1 MTMSKMFLA
10 LPLMTGLVV
19 AGVPAL
25 AHAEDSASATAKQD
39 SAAATADMSGPMHGP
54 MHDMMHGPH
63 DGPHHGPMYCGPG
76 SPFMHLDGVTL
87 SADQKKKLHAIMEA
101 NRPADPKAAMEQT
114 YNLRKQIHTLLT
126 TPGPVDKVRLQ
137 ELEQQLASLENQR
150 VLKHLQIDVQI
161 HDLLT
166 PEQLKELAAR
176 PDMPPPPPPPPPGKD
191 APKPK

>member
-1 MTMSKMFLA
+1 MTMSKMILA
-10 LPLMTGLVV
+10 RPLMTGLVA

-25 AHAEDSASATAKQD
+25 AHAQD
-39 SAAATADMSGPMHGP
+39 SAPAATTHGTAAGTAGMSDTMHGP

-63 DGPHHGPMYCGPG
+63 DGPHGPMHCGPG
-76 SPFMHLDGVTL
+76 SPFMHLDGIKL

-101 NRPADPKAAMEQT
+101 NRPADPKAAMEQMHG
-114 YNLRKQIHTLLT
+114 LHKQIRTLLT
-126 TPGPVDKVRLQ
+126 SPGPVDKAQLQ

-166 PEQLKELAAR
+166 ADQLKELAAR

-191 APKPK
+191 APKPE

>member
-10 LPLMTGLVV
+10 LPLMTGLVA

-25 AHAEDSASATAKQD
+25 AHAQDGAPAAAKQ
-39 SAAATADMSGPMHGP
+39 SNAAGETGMSDMMRGP

-87 SADQKKKLHAIMEA
+87 SADQKKKLRAIMEA
-101 NRPADPKAAMEQT
+101 NRPADPRAAMEQT
-114 YNLRKQIHTLLT
+114 YDLRKQIRTLLT
-126 TPGPVDKVRLQ
+126 TPGPVDKARLQ

-150 VLKHLQIDVQI
+150 VLKHLQIDVEI

-176 PDMPPPPPPPPPGKD
+176 PDMPPPPPPLPGKD
-191 APKPK
+191 APKLK

>member
-10 LPLMTGLVV
+10 LPLMTGLVA

-25 AHAEDSASATAKQD
+25 AHAQD
-39 SAAATADMSGPMHGP
+39 SAPAATTQGNAAGTPG
-54 MHDMMHGPH
+54 MHGPH
-63 DGPHHGPMYCGPG
+63 DGPHGPMHCGPG
-76 SPFMHLDGVTL
+76 SPFMHLDGITL

-101 NRPADPKAAMEQT
+101 NRPADPKAAMEQMHG
-114 YNLRKQIHTLLT
+114 LHKQIHTLLT
-126 TPGPVDKVRLQ
+126 TPGPVDKAHLQ

-191 APKPK
+191 APKPE